1 MAVAARGAALRIPS
15 APALGAWRVTSEA
28 AVGRRALY
36 GPLPNTSVAWTYFPL
51 IPVRILPICEVLAS
65 RLELSRPI
73 APLSRHSRRSNS
85 RLVYY
90 VTQGQLVLEVHFPDA
105 LHGAG
110 RFRSVR
116 LRTGVS
122 TRATNHVGTNRLLGG
137 LASSSRTLGA
147 LPATE
152 AFRRCRSRYTD
163 PVVRTSGSE
172 GQGEGLRCRIGR
184 SLSHSP
190 ITRRTATME
199 VTSAA
204 EALRKSRACG

>member
-1 MAVAARGAALRIPS
+1 LRIPT

-36 GPLPNTSVAWTYFPL
+36 APLPNTSVAWIYYPL
-51 IPVRILPICEVLAS
+51 IPVRILPIREVLAS

-90 VTQGQLVLEVHFPDA
+90 VTRGQLVLEVHFSGA

-116 LRTGVS
+116 LRAGVS
-122 TRATNHVGTNRLLGG
+122 RRAARHAGTNRLLGG
-137 LASSSRTLGA
+137 LASSSRTPGA
-147 LPATE
+147 LPAAE
-152 AFRRCRSRYTD
+152 AFRRCRSRYTV
-163 PVVRTSGSE
+163 PVVRASGSE
-172 GQGEGLRCRIGR
+172 GQGEGLRCRIRR

-190 ITRRTATME
+190 MTRRTATME
-199 VTSAA
+199 VISVA